1 MVTERSQRTLHDV
14 VSEIGEKQCS
24 PVQKEAELLYYI
36 VQLLHS
42 LWFMRTKNYVYL
54 ALDSPKQVQ
63 VFADSSVKLHDFS
76 SSLHIMSEVG
86 SENDLKAR
94 GIQYTKLER
103 LFNYCI
109 KVFGPCPFLH
119 RLIEDLKAQD

>member
-1 MVTERSQRTLHDV
+1 
-14 VSEIGEKQCS
+14 
-24 PVQKEAELLYYI
+24 
-36 VQLLHS
+36 
-42 LWFMRTKNYVYL
+42 
-54 ALDSPKQVQ
+54 
-63 VFADSSVKLHDFS
+63 
-76 SSLHIMSEVG
+76 MSEVG

-119 RLIEDLKAQD
+119 RLIEDLKAQDQSLEDLVVKYATILREILD